1 EDRKDGQAPGHVSV
15 VVVGGTGDLAKKYL
29 WQGFFSLYADKV
41 SSGNT
46 FSFVCGGLSP
56 PDRATPVFFEILK
69 GLSCW
74 KAVSEE
80 RCALLKEQFLRL
92 SQYRQLKTLEQYQDL
107 NKHIEQELQ
116 QEGMRE
122 AGRLFYLSVPAFAY
136 ADVADKINSSCRP
149 KSGAWLRVVLEK
161 PFGHDLRSAQV
172 LTSQLE
178 SSLKDEEMYRIDHY
192 LGKQAVAKILPFR
205 MDNSGFLDPIWNK
218 NHIERVEVVVKET
231 LDVKGRISY
240 YDQYG
245 VIRDML
251 QNHMTEVMT
260 LLTMRLPSSRD
271 SSDEV
276 LRNQLQVLG
285 SLQPLGRRQ
294 AVVGQYQS
302 YRSEVQQELNK
313 TREHVSLTPTF
324 AAVLAFSGEARY
336 DGVPILLVSGKKL
349 DERVGYARILFK
361 NDVLCLQN
369 HPGVH
374 CKPKQIVF
382 HFGHGALGHPAIL
395 VSKNLFKPL
404 LKDAEQREAY
414 SELISHIF
422 AGRKNNFIRAE
433 SLLASWGLW
442 TPLLSGLADTFPR
455 IYPGGAENGASL
467 DVYVKGNELR
477 FYTEVTIINSDPM

>member
-1 EDRKDGQAPGHVSV
+1 MLFGDQIRYVLFWGVFVVLALLDEGFNLLFVCVFNARCVTPPDRSMIVAVFLLLATLCVPGARGEDRKDGQAPGHVSV

-192 LGKQAVAKILPFR
+192 LGKQVRTSAHLQ
-205 MDNSGFLDPIWNK
+205 G
-218 NHIERVEVVVKET
+218 RV
-231 LDVKGRISY
+231 
-240 YDQYG
+240 
-245 VIRDML
+245 
-251 QNHMTEVMT
+251 
-260 LLTMRLPSSRD
+260 
-271 SSDEV
+271 
-276 LRNQLQVLG
+276 
-285 SLQPLGRRQ
+285 
-294 AVVGQYQS
+294 
-302 YRSEVQQELNK
+302 
-313 TREHVSLTPTF
+313 
-324 AAVLAFSGEARY
+324 
-336 DGVPILLVSGKKL
+336 
-349 DERVGYARILFK
+349 
-361 NDVLCLQN
+361 
-369 HPGVH
+369 
-374 CKPKQIVF
+374 
-382 HFGHGALGHPAIL
+382 
-395 VSKNLFKPL
+395 
-404 LKDAEQREAY
+404 
-414 SELISHIF
+414 
-422 AGRKNNFIRAE
+422 
-433 SLLASWGLW
+433 
-442 TPLLSGLADTFPR
+442 
-455 IYPGGAENGASL
+455 
-467 DVYVKGNELR
+467 
-477 FYTEVTIINSDPM
+477 